1 LYSVTVDAGQVP
13 AFDASIGAAATQL
26 STPVHPRSNAMT
38 ILFTQV
44 MPVGVPIE
52 MLDAVTEEMGVDND
66 PPEGLIVHTHFEKDG
81 RAHIVDVWE
90 SAEAH
95 QRFAESR
102 LNPAMGK
109 VAAIR
114 GFDIAQAGEP
124 EMSITDVHRMV
135 RGS

>member
-1 LYSVTVDAGQVP
+1 
-13 AFDASIGAAATQL
+13 
-26 STPVHPRSNAMT
+26 MT

-66 PPEGLIVHTHFEKDG
+66 PPEGLIVHTHFEEGG

-109 VAAIR
+109 VAATR
-114 GFDIAQAGEP
+114 GFDMARAGEP
-124 EMSITDVHRMV
+124 EMSMTDVHRMV
-135 RGS
+135 RGR